1 MPDPYGLALILIG
14 GFVGGMAR
22 FWVSGAVARAI
33 GEAFPWGTL
42 VVNVAG
48 CFAIGALAAAAAGA
62 GAFADSGMFR
72 DLVIIGF
79 LGSFTTVSSFS
90 LQTLNLALDGERA
103 RAVGNIVMSTGLCVA
118 AVAAGFFGA
127 AALLG

>member
-1 MPDPYGLALILIG
+1 VPDLFGLALILLG
-14 GFVGGMAR
+14 GFLGGMAR

-42 VVNVAG
+42 VVNVVG
-48 CFAIGALAAAAAGA
+48 CFAIGALTAATMESGAFAGA
-62 GAFADSGMFR
+62 GLFR
-72 DLVIIGF
+72 DLVVIGF

-103 RAVGNIVMSTGLCVA
+103 RALGNILVSVGLCIA
-118 AVAAGFFGA
+118 AVAAAFFGT